1 MILKSIPCLL
11 ALICFSA
18 YSGDTAIS
26 KATESTAT
34 GTTYAKT
41 DFTTVKEGKFVFSYK
56 IDGPDLVAE
65 VSYPGA
71 GWVAVGFNPTS
82 MMKGANFII
91 GALVD
96 GKSVVSDEFGDTKYS
111 HKPDTALGGKNSI
124 IKSKCW
130 VDKGVLTV
138 SFTIPLNSGDDKDV
152 VLEKGKKV
160 KLIFAEGKKPD
171 FRSIHSVIGKTT
183 IMLE

>member
-82 MMKGANFII
+82 MRKARIFII

-96 GKSVVSDEFGDTKYS
+96 GKSVVSDEFGT
-111 HKPDTALGGKNSI
+111 PNIPINPILPWEAKNSI

-138 SFTIPLNSGDDKDV
+138 SFTILSISGDDKDV
-152 VLEKGKKV
+152 VLKK
-160 KLIFAEGKKPD
+160 AKK
-171 FRSIHSVIGKTT
+171 
-183 IMLE
+183 